1 MLLRKLISVVSVR
14 CSECGFDCEYTTTGN
29 IEKVIFDYWD
39 HMNNEHGIEYSPETL
54 AKYVKKKIPIQ
65 ISTI

>member
-1 MLLRKLISVVSVR
+1 MFMRKLVSVVSVR
-14 CSECGFDCEYTTTGN
+14 CDDCGFDCEFTTTGN

-65 ISTI
+65 IPAS

>member
-1 MLLRKLISVVSVR
+1 VVSVR
-14 CSECGFDCEYTTTGN
+14 CDECGFDCEFIATGN

-54 AKYVKKKIPIQ
+54 AKYVKKKIPIR
-65 ISTI
+65 IATI

>member
-1 MLLRKLISVVSVR
+1 MFLRKLISVVSVR
-14 CSECGFDCEYTTTGN
+14 CGECGFDCEFTATGN
-29 IEKVIFDYWD
+29 IEKVIFDYWN